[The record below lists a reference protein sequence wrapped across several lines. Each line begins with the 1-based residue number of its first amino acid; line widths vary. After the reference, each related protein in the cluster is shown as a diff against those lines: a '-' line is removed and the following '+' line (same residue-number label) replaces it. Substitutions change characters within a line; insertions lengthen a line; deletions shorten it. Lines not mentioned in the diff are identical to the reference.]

1 MGTRARFEPGER
13 GESSVKLS
21 DLLCPW
27 LPGVRTFLKS
37 SILMADSRYLAFK
50 NTHSDD
56 INSNLIGLVLRRSG
70 QLQASLLELAG
81 DHTAFKSS
89 YAVTWQ
95 ERLHPEC
102 TRNRVATASLRK
114 NRRGSVTRKHAS
126 ACFICRCQIGFEKSK
141 METAPAAI
149 SLENVPTVMTS
160 VCFERISG
168 KICSVYGADPSLWFE
183 MSDF

>member
-1 MGTRARFEPGER
+1 MGTRARFELGECS
-13 GESSVKLS
+13 ENSVKKS
-21 DLLCPW
+21 DLLCRW
-27 LPGVRTFLKS
+27 LPAVRTFVKS
-37 SILMADSRYLAFK
+37 SILLADSRYLAFE

-70 QLQASLLELAG
+70 QLQASLLELTG

-114 NRRGSVTRKHAS
+114 NRRGSVK
-126 ACFICRCQIGFEKSK
+126 
-141 METAPAAI
+141 
-149 SLENVPTVMTS
+149 
-160 VCFERISG
+160 RISG
-168 KICSVYGADPSLWFE
+168 KLCSVYGADPSLWFE